1 MNQNLFDLKLGET
14 ATIVQIHLE
23 EQTKL
28 RLLHLGVFE
37 GEKIKCVMTGPFQ
50 DPRAYLVKGTMF
62 AIQNIDALQIEVI
75 KND

>member
-1 MNQNLFDLKLGET
+1 MKQSLFDLKLGET
-14 ATIVQIHLE
+14 GVIDQIHLE

-28 RLLHLGVFE
+28 RLFHLGVFE

-62 AIQNIDALQIEVI
+62 AIRNVDARQIEVT
-75 KND
+75 KK